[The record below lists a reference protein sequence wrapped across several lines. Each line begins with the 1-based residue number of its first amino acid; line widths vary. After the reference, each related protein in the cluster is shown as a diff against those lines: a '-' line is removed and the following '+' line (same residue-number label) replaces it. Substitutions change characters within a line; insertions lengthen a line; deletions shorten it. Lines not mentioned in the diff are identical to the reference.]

1 MRCWPNWLLSVARVR
16 APSSDARVMSPDGV
30 RTVQHSWTALHRQR
44 ESMLLALTRCFHDQ
58 PAIGFDPGAR
68 AEWLFDAVAALVG
81 LLAWPSRL
89 EHCAGRV
96 GSSWP
101 AAGGH
106 PTFAVEGRAWM
117 AAAAECHPAW
127 TPDIETAWRQA
138 WLLLSD
144 VLASET
150 LSPFSDGCC

>member
-1 MRCWPNWLLSVARVR
+1 
-16 APSSDARVMSPDGV
+16 MSPDGV

-44 ESMLLALTRCFHDQ
+44 ESMLLALTRCFDDQ